1 LSKFGLKLVPRNA
14 LFSDGIKTCNASVEL
29 GALGICHGNVIVVQ
43 ALPEGLDQIEPLAR
57 REPSQLGC

>member
-1 LSKFGLKLVPRNA
+1 
-14 LFSDGIKTCNASVEL
+14 LFSVGIKTCNASVEL

-57 REPSQLGC
+57 RAPSQLGC